1 VKTANVVVVAA
12 IVSIIVLSS
21 AMMYAVFPPTRSPQS
36 KNSITIIDAL
46 GRTVK
51 IDLPVKKVIIT
62 GKSAFPIVTV
72 AYMFHEAENLIYDVD
87 PSIANVELFRMIDP
101 TIESKA
107 NSQVGTSSPNV
118 EDIASEKPDVV
129 ILKTSMQSDLG
140 DSLEALRIKVVYV
153 DFENLDSYMRDLV
166 TLGKIFGDEQRGE
179 EIANYYREIYENTLS
194 RTSASEN
201 KPEVLFLYY
210 SAKGGT
216 ISFNVP
222 GKRFLQTS
230 MIEAAGGRSFS
241 EEFVGEGWNQ
251 VSFEQIAR
259 WNPDIIF
266 LVTYS
271 NSPSPSMVKEN
282 LLNDPIWKNIAAVS
296 SGRIYAI
303 PDDCG
308 NMSALG
314 SWDTP
319 GSRWIL
325 GLRWMA
331 TKIRPD
337 LFRDGGLE
345 NNVKEFYSNVYG
357 LSDENVNQL
366 VNQISGDFL

>member
-1 VKTANVVVVAA
+1 VKTVHVIIVAA
-12 IVSIIVLSS
+12 MVSIIFVSS
-21 AMMYAVFPPTRSPQS
+21 AMVYAVFSPPKSPQS
-36 KNSITIIDAL
+36 KNSITIVDAL
-46 GRTVK
+46 GRTVR

-72 AYMFHEAENLIYDVD
+72 AYMFPEAENLLYDVD
-87 PSIANVELFRMIDP
+87 PSVAGVELFRMIDP
-101 TIESKA
+101 NIESKA

-129 ILKTSMQSDLG
+129 ILKTSMQSGLG
-140 DSLEALRIKVVYV
+140 DSLEVLGIKVVYV
-153 DFENLDSYMRDLV
+153 DFENIDSYVRDLV
-166 TLGKIFGDEQRGE
+166 TLGKIFGDESRGE
-179 EIANYYREIYENTLS
+179 EIANYYREMYENTLS
-194 RTSASEN
+194 ITSASEN

-222 GKRFLQTS
+222 GKGFLQTS
-230 MIEAAGGRSFS
+230 MIEAAGGRTFS

-251 VSFEQIAR
+251 VSFEQIAS

-282 LLNDPIWKNIAAVS
+282 LLKDPIWKNITAVAN
-296 SGRIYAI
+296 GRIYAI

-308 NMSALG
+308 NLSALG

-319 GSRWIL
+319 GSRWII

-331 TKIRPD
+331 TKIHPD
-337 LFRDGGLE
+337 LVRDGSLE
-345 NNVKEFYSNVYG
+345 NNAKEFYSSVYG
-357 LSDENVNQL
+357 LSDENINRL